1 MQTGA
6 KIIIFIIISMKHT
19 NDNKCDVVL
28 TFITSIIIIT
38 VKIGIDKSPREV
50 ACTFFCFLQ
59 NTRLII
65 IIPIKYKSLLANVN
79 ISDCEDVI
87 AMVLSGIILIYGIN
101 ITKNSHAEVI
111 AASKIL

>member
-1 MQTGA
+1 
-6 KIIIFIIISMKHT
+6 MKHT
-19 NDNKCDVVL
+19 NDKKCDVVL

-65 IIPIKYKSLLANVN
+65 IIQIKYKSFLENVN
-79 ISDCEDVI
+79 IRDCEDVI

>member
-1 MQTGA
+1 M
-6 KIIIFIIISMKHT
+6 S
-19 NDNKCDVVL
+19 
-28 TFITSIIIIT
+28 
-38 VKIGIDKSPREV
+38 
-50 ACTFFCFLQ
+50 
-59 NTRLII
+59 
-65 IIPIKYKSLLANVN
+65 N

>member
-1 MQTGA
+1 
-6 KIIIFIIISMKHT
+6 MKHT

-50 ACTFFCFLQ
+50 ACTFFLFFCRIRGLLSF
-59 NTRLII
+59 
-65 IIPIKYKSLLANVN
+65 IPIKYKSLLANVN

-101 ITKNSHAEVI
+101 ITKKFTRRSYSRE
-111 AASKIL
+111 

>member
-1 MQTGA
+1 
-6 KIIIFIIISMKHT
+6 MKHT

-50 ACTFFCFLQ
+50 ACHIFLFFCRIR
-59 NTRLII
+59 RLII